1 VASESEVS
9 QFIPMRIHTE
19 RHWHQRTVVSAAGM
33 KQTAQ
38 ANQINQA
45 DQRGAAPGVSALQT
59 KLLALRGVVALEQAQ
74 AFLHARLKDI
84 PDPLLLPDMPKA
96 VERLLRAIDAGESI
110 SIHGDYDV
118 DGISATA
125 LLYTALEHF
134 GARVTYNIPLRL
146 RDGYGLNAAALE
158 RDAAAGASLVIS
170 VDCGISAL
178 TEARLARNLGID
190 LIITDHHQPG
200 TQLPP
205 AYACINPWLPA
216 SAYPYAPLC
225 GAGVAFML
233 VVGLCSALRR
243 QQKLTTST
251 FDIRMLL
258 DLVTLATIADI
269 VPLTGVNRILV
280 RAGLPLLEGD
290 YRPGITRL
298 REVAGVKEVTAG
310 VVGFR
315 LAPRLNAA
323 GRLEDA
329 AAGVELLLSSD
340 LHHAQ
345 AIAAELERCNTERR
359 EIEATTLRHAQ
370 QRVSAELCNSRRIIV
385 LADSSWHAGVIGIVA
400 SRLVE
405 LFHRPVILI
414 AIDAE
419 TGIGKGSGRSIR
431 GFNLHL
437 ALKHSD
443 MWLQGYGG
451 HEMAAGLSIDPTQI
465 DAFAHA
471 LEDYA
476 QEHLAPEFLQPRLCF
491 DLPLALDEI
500 TPQLHEE
507 IQLLAPFG
515 MGNPEPVFMSTAVNV
530 QQASVVGGG
539 HLRFRVQSGGCSLP
553 CIGFGLAHK
562 LDILQGQIDILYQ
575 VDTNIWQGRTALQL
589 KVKDVRPC
597 LN

>member
-1 VASESEVS
+1 MASKSEVS
-9 QFIPMRIHTE
+9 KSEVSTFIPMRVHTE
-19 RHWHQRTVVSAAGM
+19 RDWHQRAES
-33 KQTAQ
+33 Q
-38 ANQINQA
+38 ATDVGQA
-45 DQRGAAPGVSALQT
+45 DHVADSPGISSLQT
-59 KLLALRGVVALEQAQ
+59 KLLTLRGIVAQEQAQ
-74 AFLHARLKDI
+74 AFLHARLKDL

-96 VERLLRAIDAGESI
+96 VERLLRAIDAGEYI

-134 GARVTYNIPLRL
+134 GARVTYNIPLRQ

-158 RDAAAGASLVIS
+158 RDAAAGVSLVIS

-178 TEARLARNLGID
+178 EEARLACELGID

-205 AYACINPWLPA
+205 AYACINPWLPD
-216 SAYPYAPLC
+216 SAYPYPHLC

-233 VVGLCSALRR
+233 MVGLSSALRC
-243 QQKLTTST
+243 QNKLDPAV
-251 FDIRMLL
+251 FDIRRLL
-258 DLVTLATIADI
+258 DLVALATIADI

-280 RAGLPLLEGD
+280 RTGLPLLEGD
-290 YRPGITRL
+290 YRPGIARL
-298 REVAGVKEVTAG
+298 REVAGVSAVNAG

-359 EIEATTLRHAQ
+359 EIEETTLRHALE
-370 QRVSAELCNSRRIIV
+370 RVSAELSDSRRTIV
-385 LADSSWHAGVIGIVA
+385 LADPNWHSGVIGIVA

-405 LFHRPVILI
+405 LFYRPVILI
-414 AIDAE
+414 AIDAA
-419 TGIGKGSGRSIR
+419 TGVGKGSGRSIR
-431 GFNLHL
+431 GFNLHQ
-437 ALKHSD
+437 ALNNCAES
-443 MWLQGYGG
+443 LQGYGG
-451 HEMAAGLSIDPTQI
+451 HEMAAGLSIDPA
-465 DAFAHA
+465 DVEAFAHA
-471 LEDYA
+471 LEHYA
-476 QEHLAPEFLQPRLCF
+476 LEQLQPE
-491 DLPLALDEI
+491 DLHPRITYDLLLLLDDI

-515 MGNPEPVFMSTAVNV
+515 MGNPEPVFMSTDLNV

-562 LDILQGQIDILYQ
+562 LDILQGRIDVLYQ
-575 VDTNIWQGRTALQL
+575 VDTNTWQGRTSLQL
-589 KVKDVRPC
+589 KIKDVRPC
-597 LN
+597 SN

>member
-1 VASESEVS
+1 MSESEVS
-9 QFIPMRIHTE
+9 KSISMCAQTE
-19 RHWHQRTVVSAAGM
+19 RAWHQRTVP
-33 KQTAQ
+33 QTNEMSQ
-38 ANQINQA
+38 L
-45 DQRGAAPGVSALQT
+45 DHLKETSGVSSLQT
-59 KLLALRGVVALEQAQ
+59 KLLALRGVVTQEQAQ
-74 AFLHARLKDI
+74 AFLYARLKDI
-84 PDPLLLPDMPKA
+84 PDPLLLPDMSKA
-96 VERLLRAIDAGESI
+96 VERLLRAIDAGEYI

-125 LLYTALEHF
+125 LLCTALEHF
-134 GARVTYNIPLRL
+134 GARVTYNIPLRQ
-146 RDGYGLNAAALE
+146 RDGYGLNSAALE
-158 RDAAAGASLVIS
+158 RDAAAGVSLVIS
-170 VDCGISAL
+170 VDCGISAVE
-178 TEARLARNLGID
+178 EARLARKLGID
-190 LIITDHHQPG
+190 LIITDHHQPD

-205 AYACINPWLPA
+205 AYACINPWLPD

-233 VVGLCSALRR
+233 VVGLYSALRR
-243 QQKLTTST
+243 QDKLDSAT

-258 DLVTLATIADI
+258 DLVALATIADI

-280 RAGLPLLEGD
+280 RTGLPLLEGD

-298 REVAGVKEVTAG
+298 REVAGVSAVNAG

-359 EIEATTLRHAQ
+359 EIEAATLRHVLE
-370 QRVSAELCNSRRIIV
+370 RVGAELTDSHRTIV
-385 LADSSWHAGVIGIVA
+385 LADASWHSGVIGIVA

-405 LFHRPVILI
+405 LYHRPVILI
-414 AIDAE
+414 AVDAE
-419 TGIGKGSGRSIR
+419 TGMGKGSGRSIR

-437 ALKHSD
+437 ALKNCAE
-443 MWLQGYGG
+443 WLQGFGG
-451 HEMAAGLSIDPTQI
+451 HEMAAGLSIDS
-465 DAFAHA
+465 AHVAGFAHTLESYA
-471 LEDYA
+471 LQQLRPEDLRPHITYDMFV
-476 QEHLAPEFLQPRLCF
+476 P
-491 DLPLALDEI
+491 LDEV
-500 TPQLHEE
+500 TPQMYAE

-515 MGNPEPVFMSTAVNV
+515 MGNPEPVFMSTDLNV

-562 LDILQGQIDILYQ
+562 LDVLQGRVDILYQ
-575 VDTNIWQGRTALQL
+575 VDTNSWQGRTSLQL
-589 KVKDVRPC
+589 KIKDVRTC
-597 LN
+597 QN